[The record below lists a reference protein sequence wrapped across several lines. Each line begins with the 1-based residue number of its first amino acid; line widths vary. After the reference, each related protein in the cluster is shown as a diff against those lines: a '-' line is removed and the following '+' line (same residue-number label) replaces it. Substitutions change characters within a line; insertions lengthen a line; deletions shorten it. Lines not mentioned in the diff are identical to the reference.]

1 MDELDWSDVQCP
13 PFGPKDARIVLIGEA
28 PGEHEVLQRQPFV
41 GASGRLLDQMLRA
54 VGIDRASCY
63 LTNVVK
69 NRPPGNDFGHFY
81 ERNKKGQLDVRR
93 AKPTAN
99 LLSSIERL
107 HKELEHLTPNII
119 ILLGNEPLRAVTNL
133 RGIEK
138 WRGSLL
144 ATRFGKVLPT
154 IHPAAILRSYG
165 DRPVVELDLQRA
177 SVESTRRDLQIP
189 SMDFILRPDIRAV
202 RRWFSQPHDRVAFD
216 IETLKGSDGVSHVRC
231 IALSSSK
238 NTAICIPF
246 ISRRHTGLIGGDDTH
261 TSYCSYWTIEEEYE
275 VLALLN
281 KLFLNESIEKIAQ
294 NYPFDSTMLATEFG
308 FDICG
313 TLQDTMLAHH
323 VCYPELPKSLDFLCS
338 IYTRI
343 PYYSDYDS
351 KDDYSTW
358 RYNSYDAAVTLEV
371 WEVVE
376 AELREAKLLEF
387 YSLHVIPTMLAM
399 TRAQNRGVL
408 VDENERAKQK
418 AEYAEKIKNAV
429 VSLRAISGKEG
440 LNPSSTKQMRDLLY
454 TDLGLSPQKHH
465 KTKNV
470 TVGKDALESL
480 AKKHPEHKEL
490 FDTLRRH
497 SSDETLHD
505 GFLSKELGSDGRIR
519 TSYNVAGTVTGRLS
533 SSESFL
539 YPSTN
544 LQNIQKPGS
553 GPMRRC
559 FISGPKRLILKA
571 DLSQAEFRIVV
582 WLAKIERLIREY
594 KENVN
599 FDVHTWVA
607 SLIFKKEQ
615 KDVTKPERDIAK
627 NGVYGGNY
635 SMQPLTASRT
645 YKLDFRTAKFV
656 LEEYRRVIPEI
667 PSWWESVKTEVSN
680 TRKLTSPFGRQRVFF
695 GRIDDELFRSAY
707 SHSAQTI
714 VGDLINR
721 AAVLADEFFD
731 ANECPLL
738 MQVHDELVFEPLETE
753 ALRYAGYLKS
763 LMEYPLKFPDV
774 DEPLTIPA
782 DVSLGKNW
790 YDQEKVSV

>member
-13 PFGPKDARIVLIGEA
+13 PFGPKDARIVIVGEA
-28 PGEHEVLQRQPFV
+28 PGEHETLQRVPFV

-54 VGIDRASCY
+54 VGIDRATCY

-69 NRPPGNDFGHFY
+69 NRPPQNDFRHFY
-81 ERNKKGQLDVRR
+81 ERNKKGQLDDRR
-93 AKPTAN
+93 QKPTPT

-107 HKELEHLTPNII
+107 YRELATLTPNII
-119 ILLGNEPLRAVTNL
+119 ILLGSEPLRAVTNL

-144 ATRFGKVLPT
+144 STRFGKALPT

-165 DRPVVELDLQRA
+165 DRPVVELDLRRA
-177 SVESTRRDLQIP
+177 SVESTTSDLRLP
-189 SMDFILRPDIRAV
+189 SMDFILRPDISAV
-202 RRWFSQPHDRVAFD
+202 RRWFSRTYNRIAFD

-231 IALSSSK
+231 IALSSK
-238 NTAICIPF
+238 RCEAICIPF
-246 ISRRHTGLIGGDDTH
+246 IVKESTGLIGGDD
-261 TSYCSYWTIEEEYE
+261 SGCKYVSYWKVEEEYE
-275 VLALLN
+275 ILGLLN
-281 KLFLNESIEKIAQ
+281 KLFLDPSIEKIAQ
-294 NYPFDSTMLATEFG
+294 NYPFDSTVLAQEFG
-308 FDICG
+308 FDIKG
-313 TLQDTMLAHH
+313 KLQDTMLAHH

-371 WEVVE
+371 WEVLE
-376 AELREAKLLEF
+376 SELREAKLLEF
-387 YSLHVIPTMLAM
+387 YSLHVIPTMLAI

-418 AEYAEKIKNAV
+418 AEYAKKIEDAV
-429 VSLRAISGKEG
+429 ISLRTISGKEG

-465 KTKNV
+465 KTKSI

-480 AKKHPEHKEL
+480 AKKYPEHKEL

-505 GFLSKELGSDGRIR
+505 GFLSKELANDGRIR

-559 FISGPKRLILKA
+559 FISGPRRRILKA

-615 KDVTKPERDIAK
+615 RDITKPERDIAK

-635 SMQPLTASRT
+635 SMQPFTASRT
-645 YKLDFRTAKFV
+645 YKLDFKTAKFV

-667 PSWWESVKTEVSN
+667 PSWWEEIKSDVGS
-680 TRKLTSPFGRQRVFF
+680 TRTLTSPFGRRRVFF
-695 GRIDDELFRSAY
+695 GRLDDELYRAAY

-774 DEPLTIPA
+774 SEPLTIPA

-790 YDQEKVSV
+790 YDQEKVSL